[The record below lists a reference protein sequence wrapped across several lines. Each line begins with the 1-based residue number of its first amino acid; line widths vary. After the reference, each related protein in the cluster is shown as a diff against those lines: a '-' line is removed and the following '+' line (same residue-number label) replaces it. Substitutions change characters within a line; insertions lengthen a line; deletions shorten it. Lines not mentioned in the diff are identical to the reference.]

1 MFRHY
6 CVILRELVNST
17 LLIYTSMSVQSLV
30 IQFEISHMVYDVEI
44 SAFKLHD
51 SCATWQGTNYK
62 LPEDDTIVSKH
73 VGTE

>member
-1 MFRHY
+1 
-6 CVILRELVNST
+6 
-17 LLIYTSMSVQSLV
+17 MSVQSLV